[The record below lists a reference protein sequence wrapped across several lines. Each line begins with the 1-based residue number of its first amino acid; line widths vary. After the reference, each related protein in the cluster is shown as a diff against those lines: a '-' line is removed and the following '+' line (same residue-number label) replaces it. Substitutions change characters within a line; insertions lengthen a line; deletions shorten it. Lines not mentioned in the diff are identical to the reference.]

1 MSCRKFVL
9 LAANLQVAT
18 PLLKKIEPM
27 QLLLIE
33 DDQMIGESLEQGL
46 KKEKYQVDWAHDGL
60 EAEELIAKNSYHL
73 VLLDLGLP
81 KKQGLEILKNYR
93 DAKGQAAVMI
103 ITARDS
109 TYDRIKGLDTG
120 ADDYLIK
127 PFDLDELFARLRAL
141 LRRSMVPESPEIT
154 HYGLVLNISSHEA
167 SYQGDPL
174 RLSVYEFKL
183 MRALL
188 DEPGKVMSK
197 ARLEE
202 KIYGWNEDIGSNT
215 IEVYIHSLR
224 KKLGQDFIKN
234 VRGVGYKVANKS

>member
-1 MSCRKFVL
+1 
-9 LAANLQVAT
+9 
-18 PLLKKIEPM
+18 M